1 MKNALAV
8 LLFFSIAFAHLE
20 SGVDRQVGP
29 YLLDVGWEP
38 AAPAAGEP
46 VFFAVNV
53 VDYETQ
59 ERTDF
64 DSAWVRFSKGDR
76 IAYAGSLA
84 MDRGSTSFSYEFPE
98 AGVWEM
104 DVRFGNYS
112 DKVDV
117 FVPGESAGA
126 DNLIWL
132 AGGAVLGGAVVFI
145 LRMKKS

>member
-1 MKNALAV
+1 MRILIMIIALAAV
-8 LLFFSIAFAHLE
+8 SFAHLE
-20 SGVDRQVGP
+20 NGVDKQVGP

-38 AAPAAGEP
+38 AAPVAGTP

-53 VDYETQ
+53 ADYETH

-64 DSAWVRFSKGDR
+64 DQVWVRFSKGDR
-76 IAYAGSLA
+76 IAYAGTLS

-112 DKVDV
+112 DKVEV
-117 FVPGESAGA
+117 FVPGESKQ

-132 AGGAVLGGAVVFI
+132 AGGAVLGGALVFI